1 MAFSLKNI
9 PKVNIIDNTLAAIE
23 LEIVTDGGSANSI
36 DLLVDKKK
44 TVHVVLSQGQYK
56 KLKQTLWKRVNKNS
70 YPINFY
76 STTGGK
82 SISTLKTGQN
92 DLGTVTYHDSKISLI
107 SSIQVPDV
115 EPNEV
120 IYFLIDCYDG
130 LDQVIDPILK
140 GELIMNDWIKFARQF
155 QKSEQIK
162 LKSEIRI
169 IFDSKI
175 IKLITEIIPDFF
187 PCQATKLFL
196 ENYTPDAGF
205 GNHWETQFEVKLFEC
220 CFDKMSEFLCDKIFG
235 KVIGGEKQLFNGII
249 TTGDNKIVDAY
260 SKGCLSVAI
269 RGSGL
274 TINGNG
280 NSKIF
285 IIVERKI
292 DSKLLIQETQTGQ
305 IILDDKIT
313 DNCETFKYPN
323 EYNKLRELV
332 DYSDELKSLLEKPKD
347 SIKKHLLEN
356 STKNSEFELCDPTGY
371 IIMSD
376 VFTFKDIDGLIM
388 SDVLTLKD
396 IDGLIESDLW
406 IYGSINCKILDTH
419 RQICCN
425 IGLLREKFTKSP
437 NYSFDPIKILGPINN
452 FVPRQVSCYSDL
464 THGSEE

>member
-1 MAFSLKNI
+1 MAFSFKNN
-9 PKVNIIDNTLAAIE
+9 PKVKKIDNKLATIE
-23 LEIVTDGGSANSI
+23 LEIETDGGYANRI
-36 DLLVDKKK
+36 DLLVDKEK
-44 TVHVVLSQGQYK
+44 TVHVVLSQGQHK
-56 KLKQTLWKRVNKNS
+56 KLKQILWKRVNKNS
-70 YPINFY
+70 YPIYFH

-82 SISTLKTGQN
+82 PISTLKTGQN

-115 EPNEV
+115 KKPNEA
-120 IYFLIDCYDG
+120 IYFLIDCYEG
-130 LDQVIDPILK
+130 LDQVTDPILK
-140 GELIMNDWIKFARQF
+140 RKLIMNDWIKFARQF

-175 IKLITEIIPDFF
+175 IKSITEIIPDFF
-187 PCQATKLFL
+187 PGQAIKLFL

-260 SKGCLSVAI
+260 FKGCLSVAI

-280 NSKIF
+280 NSKIV
-285 IIVERKI
+285 IIVEIKN
-292 DSKLLIQETQTGQ
+292 DSKLSIQETQTGQ

-313 DNCETFKYPN
+313 DNCETFKFPN
-323 EYNKLRELV
+323 EYKKLCELV
-332 DYSDELKSLLEKPKD
+332 NYNDELKSLLDKPKE

-376 VFTFKDIDGLIM
+376 V
-388 SDVLTLKD
+388 LTLKGTDCFIKSDEWKD

-425 IGLLREKFTKSP
+425 IGLLREKFTKSL
-437 NYSFDPIKILGPINN
+437 NYSFDPIKITS
-452 FVPRQVSCYSDL
+452 FVERQVSSYNDL